1 MRTSSVTT
9 TGERFCAPG
18 ERPGSPGQGIQ
29 IQVFPSA
36 EAVAQEAASAL
47 LEACQAQPRRPLGLA
62 TGRTMAPIYAAF
74 TAMVEA
80 GPSRERDALRN
91 HWRSFNLD
99 EYVGLGPEEA
109 GSFAAEMRACLG
121 VPLGLSSEHLLL
133 PDGRAADPDAEAQR
147 YAALWQGAGG
157 VGLQV
162 LGLGLNGH
170 VGFNEPP
177 CAPDSRCRCVFLCP
191 STRQANAAAF
201 DGDPSRVPERAI
213 TLGLAEILQA
223 ERILLVV
230 TGAAKAP
237 VLRQLLQSPP
247 SATLPASWLH
257 HHPSVRLLADA
268 AALEGVESLAHSRGP
283 GGR

>member
-9 TGERFCAPG
+9 TEERFCAPG
-18 ERPGSPGQGIQ
+18 DPPGSPVTGIQ
-29 IQVFPSA
+29 LQVLPSA
-36 EAVAQEAASAL
+36 EAVAQQAALAL
-47 LEACQAQPRRPLGLA
+47 LDACQALPRRPLGLA

-74 TAMVEA
+74 TALVRD
-80 GPSRERDALRN
+80 GPAQERERLRD
-91 HWRSFNLD
+91 HWQSFNLD
-99 EYVGLGPEEA
+99 EYVGLGPADA
-109 GSFAAEMRACLG
+109 GSFAAEMVVNLG
-121 VPLGLSSEHLLL
+121 QPLGLSTDQLLL
-133 PDGRAADPDAEAQR
+133 PDGQAADPDAEAQR
-147 YAALWQGAGG
+147 YAAALREAGG

-177 CAPDSRCRCVFLCP
+177 CGSDSRCRCVSLCA

-201 DGDPSRVPERAI
+201 GGDPSRVPERAI

-237 VLRQLLQSPP
+237 VLRRLLHSAP
-247 SATLPASWLH
+247 SADLPASWLH
-257 HHPSVRLLADA
+257 QHPRVRLLADA
-268 AALEGVESLAHSRGP
+268 AAMAD
-283 GGR
+283 